1 MKVDK
6 VDILINPMQNTNRK
20 YLYNDVYDI
29 VKQNRLGAEF
39 NPNYIKLYQVPREL
53 IKKLNEFNISFKRKV
68 DDDEYR
74 GIL

>member
-1 MKVDK
+1 MKVDRI
-6 VDILINPMQNTNRK
+6 DILINPLYNTDKK
-20 YLYNDVYDI
+20 YLYNDIYDI
-29 VKQNRLGAEF
+29 VKQEKIGAEF
-39 NPNYIKLYQVPREL
+39 NPSYIKLYQVPREL